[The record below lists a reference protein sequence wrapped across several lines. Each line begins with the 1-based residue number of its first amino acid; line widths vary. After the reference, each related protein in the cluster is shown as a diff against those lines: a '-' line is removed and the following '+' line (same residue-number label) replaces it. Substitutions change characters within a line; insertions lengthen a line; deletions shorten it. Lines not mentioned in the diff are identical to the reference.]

1 MKKAIKLSNILG
13 EIYSENFKGEWD
25 EQYEISWE
33 NLRTLAGG
41 SLPEPLL
48 REVGRLQA
56 ENGFVLVPME
66 DVLVVAMEGELSC
79 RRVPGRV
86 VNHYLNQMEE
96 DDVADDGDE
105 EQEAEDNEDED
116 QDSDEIEDAD

>member
-1 MKKAIKLSNILG
+1 MKKAIKLSNILC

-33 NLRTLAGG
+33 DLRTLAGG
-41 SLPEPLL
+41 SLPESLL

-66 DVLVVAMEGELSC
+66 DVLVVAMESELSC
-79 RRVPGRV
+79 RRVPGRI
-86 VNHYLNQMEE
+86 VNHYLNQMAEDAVVDDDEGEE
-96 DDVADDGDE
+96 D
-105 EQEAEDNEDED
+105 QE
-116 QDSDEIEDAD
+116 SDEIEDAD

>member
-25 EQYEISWE
+25 EKYEISWGD
-33 NLRTLAGG
+33 LRTLAGG
-41 SLPEPLL
+41 SLPESLL
-48 REVGRLQA
+48 CEVSRLQA

-79 RRVPGRV
+79 RRVPGRI
-86 VNHYLNQMEE
+86 VNHYLNQMEDDDAT
-96 DDVADDGDE
+96 DDV
-105 EQEAEDNEDED
+105 DED
-116 QDSDEIEDAD
+116 QDADGEVCD